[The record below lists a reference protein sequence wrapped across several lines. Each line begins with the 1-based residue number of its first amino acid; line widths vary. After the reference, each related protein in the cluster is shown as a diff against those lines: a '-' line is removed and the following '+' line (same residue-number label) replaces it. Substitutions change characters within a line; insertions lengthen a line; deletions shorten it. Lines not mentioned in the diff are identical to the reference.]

1 MQNNLSPEQITA
13 YRSHMENVLNTLY
26 ESENGREYL
35 MFLISYCKYWSPTDL
50 LIKNGFKE
58 GEILTL
64 NAVVKNCVF
73 AYLKPEYTAQLIKK
87 TKELKNGR
95 K

>member
-1 MQNNLSPEQITA
+1 MASNLTPDQIVA
-13 YRSHMENVLNTLY
+13 YRVHMENLLNTLY
-26 ESENGREYL
+26 ETECGREYL
-35 MFLISYCKYWSPTDL
+35 MFLLSYCKYWMPTDV
-50 LIKNGFKE
+50 LIKSGFKE

-87 TKELKNGR
+87 TKEKQNGR